1 MFDFLWTKK
10 NIPSKVCELKQ
21 SCGSLMWLEHCVECA
36 MLGGNEMIRDCY
48 VKLHW
53 RG

>member
-10 NIPSKVCELKQ
+10 NILSKVCELKQ
-21 SCGSLMWLEHCVECA
+21 SCVPLMWSEHCVECFL
-36 MLGGNEMIRDCY
+36 LGGNEMIRDRY